1 MLSPLCEGLSAG
13 ITAAAWV
20 DRESLLVRVVLSY
33 PSSDLEVVCG
43 CGPSVGWFH
52 LGWSLVPEGGASAA
66 ARSRIVVGVAAVVR
80 RAAIARACCFLL
92 HRLIFVTAVDVL
104 GRSDVRFCPLLILR
118 LRQSPSP
125 SFSSVCSRRG
135 LNMAVYL
142 LLPPEPP
149 DRDPIHALF

>member
-1 MLSPLCEGLSAG
+1 MPSPLCEGLSAG

-66 ARSRIVVGVAAVVR
+66 ARSRIVVGVAAVFD
-80 RAAIARACCFLL
+80 A
-92 HRLIFVTAVDVL
+92 
-104 GRSDVRFCPLLILR
+104 
-118 LRQSPSP
+118 
-125 SFSSVCSRRG
+125 
-135 LNMAVYL
+135 L
-142 LLPPEPP
+142 LLQELAVFFFTASSSSQLLMFLA
-149 DRDPIHALF
+149 ALTSVFAPCLSFASASPHPLPFLVFARGVV